1 MDGINNMN
9 PKVSVLIVS
18 YNVKEYVDHA
28 IDSIMRS
35 SVDDYEII
43 LVDNNSFDGTVEY
56 IKHSYPE
63 VNVIANQENVGFG
76 KAVNQAA
83 DVASGQY
90 FLIINPDTV
99 IQENTIGTLLNYMEQ
114 NEKVG
119 MVGPKIL
126 NSDGTLQAA
135 CKRSFPTLKVAIPKL
150 LGFDRVFP
158 TSKWAGKYN
167 LTYLD
172 PDQVNPVDAISG
184 SCMFIRGK
192 LFHDLSGFDEHFF
205 MYGEDLDICYR
216 IWQSGL
222 EVHYVPTTQII
233 HYQGES
239 VKSAP
244 FDSIN
249 AFYNAMILF
258 ADKHFSTSQGFL
270 TKWAIRFGISIRK
283 FMTLMGEIRSQ
294 IISVFFDSVVVL
306 CAFLIAIPFK
316 FDHFEPIVMSG
327 GLVPG
332 VYILFWISVGALFQ
346 LYSRYILS
354 YTRAIL
360 SSLTGFFLA
369 VAFTYFFK
377 QYAFSRLVIIL
388 ATIIITLFI
397 PGWRVLVHYLM
408 SRGFLRP
415 IKEKHNI
422 LFTRKTAIIGS
433 DREGIRIA
441 NHILK
446 RFDTGLDVVGFVDT
460 HPRDDELPLQF
471 LGNIAEL
478 KGVVKTHA
486 IRELIFSNTAFS
498 NEEILNI
505 MDSTKEMRLTY
516 RMVPRHQDILLGKA
530 SIEEIGEYSFV
541 NIEYTLFNRLHTI
554 TKRLFDTCIASALLI
569 LFSPIILLRSLGS
582 LPKKVEFWGQD
593 HNRFYGRVFNSKY
606 GFIHNL
612 PLLWSIV
619 TGKMS
624 LVGSSMIST
633 DENDPNLICMPGL
646 TGLERLRNVKF
657 TEQDRRL
664 LDHYY
669 VQNQSV
675 SFDIEILVKT
685 VFNG

>member
-1 MDGINNMN
+1 MN
-9 PKVSVLIVS
+9 SKVSVIIVS
-18 YNVKEYVDHA
+18 YNVKEYLDHA
-28 IDSIMRS
+28 IDSLIRTS
-35 SVDDYEII
+35 EDSLEIVV
-43 LVDNNSFDGTVEY
+43 VDNNSFDGTVAH
-56 IKHSYPE
+56 IMNLYPD
-63 VNVIANQENVGFG
+63 VIVIDNEDNVGFG
-76 KAVNQAA
+76 KAVNQASK
-83 DVASGQY
+83 VAHGDY
-90 FLIINPDTV
+90 YLILNPDTV
-99 IQENTIGTLLNYMEQ
+99 VQENTISTFVNYL
-114 NEKVG
+114 EKNKNVG

-135 CKRSFPTLKVAIPKL
+135 CKRSFPTLRVAIPKL
-150 LGFDRVFP
+150 LGFDKLFP
-158 TSKWAGKYN
+158 KSEWAGKYN

-172 PDQVNPVDAISG
+172 PDQTCAVDAISG
-184 SCMFIRGK
+184 SCMFIRK
-192 LFHDLSGFDEHFF
+192 ELFYELDGFDEQFF
-205 MYGEDLDICYR
+205 MFGEDLDICYR
-216 IWQSGL
+216 IWQTSY
-222 EVHYVPTTQII
+222 EVHYLPETQIV

-258 ADKHFSTSQGFL
+258 AEKHYSVSQGFL
-270 TKWAIRFGISIRK
+270 TKWAIRSGIAIRK
-283 FMTLMGEIRSQ
+283 FITQLGELRSQ
-294 IISVFFDSVVVL
+294 LLSLFFDAVVVTV
-306 CAFLIAIPFK
+306 AFLVAIPFR

-327 GLVPG
+327 GLVPV
-332 VYILFWISVGALFQ
+332 VYILFWIVVGSLFQ

-377 QYAFSRLVIIL
+377 QFAFSRLVIIL
-388 ATIIITLFI
+388 ATVIITIFI

-422 LFTRKTAIIGS
+422 LFTRKTLIIGS
-433 DREGIRIA
+433 DGEGTRIA

-446 RFDTGLDVVGFVDT
+446 RFDTGLDVVGFADT
-460 HPRDDELPLQF
+460 HPRHDELPLPF
-471 LGNIAEL
+471 LGSISDL
-478 KGVVKTHA
+478 KGIVKTHA
-486 IRELIFSNTAFS
+486 IREFIFSNTAFS

-505 MDSTKEMRLTY
+505 MDTTKEMRLTY

-541 NIEYTLFNRLHTI
+541 NIEYTLFNRLHAI
-554 TKRLFDTCIASALLI
+554 TKRLFDTFISSALLI
-569 LFSPIILLRSLGS
+569 LFSPIILLRCIGS

-593 HNRFYGRVFNSKY
+593 NSRFYGRIFNSNY
-606 GFIHNL
+606 GFIHDL

-624 LVGSSMIST
+624 LVGSSLIPT
-633 DENDPNLICMPGL
+633 EENDPKLLCMPGL

-669 VQNQSV
+669 VQNQSL
-675 SFDIEILVKT
+675 SFDIEIIVKT

>member
-1 MDGINNMN
+1 MIR
-9 PKVSVLIVS
+9 KVSVLIVS
-18 YNVKEYVDHA
+18 YNVKEYVAHA
-28 IDSIMRS
+28 IDSLMQS
-35 SVDDYEII
+35 SIDNLEII
-43 LVDNNSFDGTVEY
+43 VVDNHSFDGTVDH
-56 IKHSYPE
+56 IKKSYPN
-63 VNVIANQENVGFG
+63 VNVIPNKENVGFG

-83 DVASGQY
+83 NVANGDY
-90 FLIINPDTV
+90 FLILNPDTV
-99 IQENTIGTLLNYMEQ
+99 VQENTIDILLKYLEQ
-114 NEKVG
+114 NDKVG

-135 CKRSFPTLKVAIPKL
+135 CKRSFPTLKVAVPKL
-150 LGFDRVFP
+150 LGLDKLFP
-158 TSKWAGKYN
+158 KSKWAGKYN
-167 LTYLD
+167 LSYLD
-172 PDQVNPVDAISG
+172 PDQVSPVDAISG
-184 SCMFIRGK
+184 SCMFIRK
-192 LFHDLSGFDEHFF
+192 ELFQELNGFDEHFF
-205 MYGEDLDICYR
+205 MFGEDLDICFR
-216 IWQSGL
+216 IWQSGN
-222 EVHYVPTTQII
+222 EVHYVPKTQIV

-283 FMTLMGEIRSQ
+283 FMTVIGELRSQ
-294 IISVFFDSVVVL
+294 ILSVFFDAVVVL
-306 CAFLIAIPFK
+306 AAFMIAIPFK
-316 FDHFEPIVMSG
+316 FDHFEPIVMSN
-327 GLVPG
+327 GLVPV
-332 VYILFWISVGALFQ
+332 VYILFWIVVGALFQ

-388 ATIIITLFI
+388 ATAIITLFI
-397 PGWRVLVHYLM
+397 PGWRVLVHYFM

-422 LFTRKTAIIGS
+422 LFTRKTLIIGS
-433 DREGIRIA
+433 DGEGIRIA

-446 RFDTGLDVVGFVDT
+446 RFDTGLDIVGFVDS
-460 HPRDDELPLQF
+460 HPRQDYLPVPF
-471 LGNIAEL
+471 LGSLTDLQGIVN
-478 KGVVKTHA
+478 THS

-498 NEEILNI
+498 NKEILNI
-505 MDSTKEMRLTY
+505 MDTTKAMRLTY

-541 NIEYTLFNRLHTI
+541 NIEYTLFNRLHGI
-554 TKRLFDTCIASALLI
+554 TKRIFDTFIATTLLI

-593 HNRFYGRVFNSKY
+593 NSRFYGRIFNSKN
-606 GFIHNL
+606 GFLHNL

-624 LVGSSMIST
+624 LVGSSLIST
-633 DENDPNLICMPGL
+633 DEKDPELICMPGL

-664 LDHYY
+664 LNHYY
-669 VQNQSV
+669 VQNQSL
-675 SFDIEILVKT
+675 SFDIEIIVKT
-685 VFNG
+685 VFT

>member
-1 MDGINNMN
+1 
-9 PKVSVLIVS
+9 VSVLIVS
-18 YNVKEYVDHA
+18 YNVKEYVNHA
-28 IDSIMRS
+28 IDSILRS
-35 SVDDYEII
+35 SIDNYEII
-43 LVDNNSFDGTVEY
+43 VVDNHSFDGTVEY
-56 IKHSYPE
+56 IEQYHPE
-63 VNVIANQENVGFG
+63 VNVIANQENIGFG
-76 KAVNQAA
+76 KAINQAEK
-83 DVASGQY
+83 VANGDY
-90 FLIINPDTV
+90 YLILNPDTV
-99 IQENTIGTLLNYMEQ
+99 IQENTIETLLNYMEQ
-114 NEKVG
+114 NENVG

-135 CKRSFPTLKVAIPKL
+135 CKRSFPTLKVAVPKL
-150 LGFDRVFP
+150 LGLDVLFP
-158 TSKWAGKYN
+158 NSKWAGKYN
-167 LTYLD
+167 LSYLD
-172 PDQVNPVDAISG
+172 PDQINKVDAISG
-184 SCMFIRGK
+184 SCMFIRK
-192 LFHDLSGFDEHFF
+192 ELFQDLRGFDETFF
-205 MYGEDLDICYR
+205 MFGEDLDICFR
-216 IWQSGL
+216 IWQAGF
-222 EVHYVPTTQII
+222 EIHYLPTTQII

-249 AFYNAMILF
+249 AFYSAMILF

-270 TKWAIRFGISIRK
+270 TKSAIRFGISIRK
-283 FMTLMGEIRSQ
+283 FVTLVSELKSQ
-294 IISVFFDSVVVL
+294 ILSILLDSLVVL
-306 CAFLIAIPFK
+306 GAFLIAIPFK

-332 VYILFWISVGALFQ
+332 VYILFWISVGSLFQ

-377 QYAFSRLVIIL
+377 QYAFSRLVIVL
-388 ATIIITLFI
+388 ATVIITLCI
-397 PGWRVLVHYLM
+397 PGWRVMVHYLM

-422 LFTRKTAIIGS
+422 LFTRKTLVIGS
-433 DREGIRIA
+433 DLEGMRIA

-446 RFDTGLDVVGFVDT
+446 RFDAGLDVVGFVDT
-460 HPRDDELPLQF
+460 RPRNEDLPLQF
-471 LGNIAEL
+471 LGNLSEL
-478 KGVVKTHA
+478 KGIVKTYS

-498 NEEILNI
+498 NEEILSI
-505 MDSTKEMRLTY
+505 MDTTKQMRLTY

-541 NIEYTLFNRLHTI
+541 NIEYTLFNRIHAI
-554 TKRLFDTCIASALLI
+554 TKRLFDTLISSALLV
-569 LFSPIILLRSLGS
+569 LFLPFILLRSFGS

-593 HNRFYGRVFNSKY
+593 NSRFYGRVFNSKY
-606 GFIHNL
+606 TFIHDL

-619 TGKMS
+619 MGKMS
-624 LVGSSMIST
+624 LVGSSLILT
-633 DENDPNLICMPGL
+633 DEQDPDLICMPGL

-669 VQNQSV
+669 VQNQSL

>member
-1 MDGINNMN
+1 MN
-9 PKVSVLIVS
+9 SKVSVIIVS
-18 YNVKEYVDHA
+18 YNVKEYLDHA
-28 IDSIMRS
+28 IDSLIRTS
-35 SVDDYEII
+35 EDNLEII
-43 LVDNNSFDGTVEY
+43 VVDNNSFDGSVEH
-56 IKHSYPE
+56 IKNLYPD
-63 VNVIANQENVGFG
+63 VYVIANEDNVGFG

-83 DVASGQY
+83 KAALGDY
-90 FLIINPDTV
+90 YLILNPDTV
-99 IQENTIGTLLNYMEQ
+99 VQENTISTFVNYL
-114 NEKVG
+114 EKNNNVG

-135 CKRSFPTLKVAIPKL
+135 CKRSFPTLRVAIPKL
-150 LGFDRVFP
+150 LGFDKLFP
-158 TSKWAGKYN
+158 KSEWAGKYN

-172 PDQVNPVDAISG
+172 PDHTCTVDAISG
-184 SCMFIRGK
+184 SCMFIRK
-192 LFHDLSGFDEHFF
+192 ELFYELGGFDEQFF
-205 MYGEDLDICYR
+205 MFGEDLDICYR
-216 IWQSGL
+216 IWQAGY
-222 EVHYVPTTQII
+222 EIHYLHETQIF

-258 ADKHFSTSQGFL
+258 AEKHFSVGQGFL
-270 TKWAIRFGISIRK
+270 TKWAIRSGTAIRK
-283 FMTLMGEIRSQ
+283 FITQIGELRSQ
-294 IISVFFDSVVVL
+294 ILSLFFDAVIVTG
-306 CAFLIAIPFK
+306 AFMIAIPFR

-327 GLVPG
+327 GLVPV
-332 VYILFWISVGALFQ
+332 VYILFWIAVGSLFQ

-377 QYAFSRLVIIL
+377 QFAFSRLVIIL
-388 ATIIITLFI
+388 ATAIITIFI

-408 SRGFLRP
+408 SKGFLRP
-415 IKEKHNI
+415 VKEQHNI
-422 LFTRKTAIIGS
+422 LFTRKTLIVGS
-433 DREGIRIA
+433 DGEGVRIA

-446 RFDTGLDVVGFVDT
+446 RFDTGLDVIGFADT
-460 HPRDDELPLQF
+460 HPRNDDLPLPF
-471 LGNIAEL
+471 YGSINDLEGI
-478 KGVVKTHA
+478 VKTHSV
-486 IRELIFSNTAFS
+486 RELIFSNRAFT

-505 MDSTKEMRLTY
+505 MDQTKELRLTY

-541 NIEYTLFNRLHTI
+541 NIEYTLFNRLHSI
-554 TKRLFDTCIASALLI
+554 TKRIFDTVIATVLLL
-569 LFSPIILLRSLGS
+569 LFTPIILLRSLGG
-582 LPKKVEFWGQD
+582 LPNKMEFWGQD
-593 HNRFYGRVFNSKY
+593 SSRFHGRIFKSKN
-606 GFIHNL
+606 GFIRDL
-612 PLLWSIV
+612 PLLWTVV

-624 LVGSSMIST
+624 LVGSSLLPT
-633 DENDPNLICMPGL
+633 EENDPKLICMPGL

-669 VQNQSV
+669 VQNQSL
-675 SFDIEILVKT
+675 SFDIEILLKT

>member
-1 MDGINNMN
+1 MS

-28 IDSIMRS
+28 IDSLMRS
-35 SVDDYEII
+35 SVDNLDIVV
-43 LVDNNSFDGTVEY
+43 VDNNSFDSTVDHLN
-56 IKHSYPE
+56 KSYPD
-63 VNVIANQENVGFG
+63 VTVIANKENVGFG
-76 KAVNQAA
+76 KAVNQATS
-83 DVASGQY
+83 VAKGDY
-90 FLIINPDTV
+90 FLILNPDTV
-99 IQENTIGTLLNYMEQ
+99 VQENTIDILLHYMEL

-135 CKRSFPTLKVAIPKL
+135 CKRSFPSLNVAVPKL
-150 LGFDRVFP
+150 LGLDKLFP
-158 TSKWAGKYN
+158 KSKWAGKYN
-167 LTYLD
+167 LSYLD
-172 PDQVNPVDAISG
+172 PDQVSPVDAISG
-184 SCMFIRGK
+184 SCMFIRK
-192 LFHDLSGFDEHFF
+192 ELFQDLNGFDEHFF
-205 MYGEDLDICYR
+205 MFGEDLDLCYR
-216 IWQSGL
+216 TWEKGY
-222 EVHYVPTTQII
+222 EVHYVPKTQIV

-283 FMTLMGEIRSQ
+283 FMTVMGELRSQ
-294 IISVFFDSVVVL
+294 ILSVFFDAVVVAG
-306 CAFLIAIPFK
+306 AFMIAIPFK
-316 FDHFEPIVMSG
+316 FDHFEPIVLSG
-327 GLVPG
+327 GLVPV
-332 VYILFWISVGALFQ
+332 VYILFWIAVGSLFQ

-377 QYAFSRLVIIL
+377 QYAFSRLVIIM
-388 ATIIITLFI
+388 ATVIITLFI

-422 LFTRKTAIIGS
+422 LFTRKTIIIGS
-433 DREGIRIA
+433 DGEGTRIA
-441 NHILK
+441 NHIIK
-446 RFDTGLDVVGFVDT
+446 RFDTGLDIVGFVDS
-460 HPRDDELPLQF
+460 HPRQDDLPVPF
-471 LGNIAEL
+471 LGSLTDLQGIVN
-478 KGVVKTHA
+478 TNS

-498 NEEILNI
+498 NKEILNI
-505 MDSTKEMRLTY
+505 MDTTKAMRLTY

-541 NIEYTLFNRLHTI
+541 NIEYTLFNRIHAV
-554 TKRLFDTCIASALLI
+554 TKRIFDTFVSSTLLI
-569 LFSPIILLRSLGS
+569 LFSPIIFLRSLGS
-582 LPKKVEFWGQD
+582 LPVKVEFWGQD
-593 HNRFYGRVFNSKY
+593 NSRFYGRIFNSKS

-612 PLLWSIV
+612 PLLWSVV

-624 LVGSSMIST
+624 LVGSSLILT
-633 DENDPNLICMPGL
+633 DEKDPELICMPGL

-669 VQNQSV
+669 VQNQSL

>member
-1 MDGINNMN
+1 MIR
-9 PKVSVLIVS
+9 KVSVLIVS

-28 IDSIMRS
+28 IDSLMQS
-35 SVDDYEII
+35 SIDNIEIVVI
-43 LVDNNSFDGTVEY
+43 DNHSFDGTVDH
-56 IKHSYPE
+56 IKKSYPN
-63 VNVIANQENVGFG
+63 VNVIPNKENVGFG

-83 DVASGQY
+83 NVANGDY
-90 FLIINPDTV
+90 FLILNPDTV
-99 IQENTIGTLLNYMEQ
+99 VQENTIDILLKYLEQ
-114 NEKVG
+114 NDKVG

-135 CKRSFPTLKVAIPKL
+135 CKRSFPTLKVAVPKL
-150 LGFDRVFP
+150 LGLDKLFP
-158 TSKWAGKYN
+158 KSKWAGKYN
-167 LTYLD
+167 LSYLD
-172 PDQVNPVDAISG
+172 PDQISPVDAISG
-184 SCMFIRGK
+184 SCMFIRK
-192 LFHDLSGFDEHFF
+192 ELFQELNGFDEHFF
-205 MYGEDLDICYR
+205 MFGEDLDICFR
-216 IWQSGL
+216 IWQSGN
-222 EVHYVPTTQII
+222 EVHYVPKTQIV

-283 FMTLMGEIRSQ
+283 FMTVIGELRSQ
-294 IISVFFDSVVVL
+294 ILSVFFDAVVVL
-306 CAFLIAIPFK
+306 AAFMIAIPFK
-316 FDHFEPIVMSG
+316 FDHFEPIVMSN
-327 GLVPG
+327 GLVPV
-332 VYILFWISVGALFQ
+332 VYILFWIVVGALFQ

-388 ATIIITLFI
+388 ATAIITLFI
-397 PGWRVLVHYLM
+397 PGWRVLVHYFM

-422 LFTRKTAIIGS
+422 LFTRKTLIIGS
-433 DREGIRIA
+433 DGEGIRIA

-446 RFDTGLDVVGFVDT
+446 RFDTGLDIVGFVDS
-460 HPRDDELPLQF
+460 HPRQDYLPVPF
-471 LGNIAEL
+471 LGSLTDLQGIVN
-478 KGVVKTHA
+478 THS

-498 NEEILNI
+498 NKEILNI
-505 MDSTKEMRLTY
+505 MDTTKAMRLTY

-541 NIEYTLFNRLHTI
+541 NIEYTLFNRLHGI
-554 TKRLFDTCIASALLI
+554 TKRIFDTFIATTLLI

-593 HNRFYGRVFNSKY
+593 NSRFYGRIFNSKN
-606 GFIHNL
+606 GFLHNL

-624 LVGSSMIST
+624 LVGSSLIST
-633 DENDPNLICMPGL
+633 DEKDPELICMPGL

-669 VQNQSV
+669 VQNQSL
-675 SFDIEILVKT
+675 SFDIEIIVKT
-685 VFNG
+685 VFT